1 MHRNATSRT
10 RAVAAQSDAP
20 PSSAI
25 LTTIGL
31 IAVLMLVW
39 FGLQ

>member
-1 MHRNATSRT
+1 MHRTATLRMRT
-10 RAVAAQSDAP
+10 VAAQSGAP
-20 PSSAI
+20 QSTAI

-31 IAVLMLVW
+31 ITLLMLVW